1 MKVVFFQRKPRPLK
15 NFSVEMLFDQVRSYL
30 PSDIEYKIHI
40 AKHYSNGFF
49 NRLFISIDAM
59 FNQSDVNHVTGD
71 IGFITIFLSGKK
83 TILTML
89 DVGSLNDANP
99 IMKKIL
105 QWFWVQWPVYKA
117 SYVTTISEASKK
129 ELLKYINVKHKKKI
143 RIIYVPV
150 SDQLTYVAKTFNE
163 DCPVILQIGTKQNKN
178 IPRLIEAIK
187 GINCKL
193 EIVGVLNQSQ
203 IDILELNNINYRNS
217 VNLSN
222 DELRKKYEEADLVAF
237 VSTYEGF
244 GMPIVEAQI
253 VGRSVITSNLLSMPE
268 VAGEGALLVD
278 PYNIDEIRNGILKII
293 NNEDFRNLLVEKG
306 LKNATRFLVEAI
318 SNEYAE
324 LYREVFNKNK

>member
-253 VGRSVITSNLLSMPE
+253 VGRPVVTSNILSMPE
-268 VAGEGALLVD
+268 VAGNGADLVD
-278 PYNIDEIRNGILKII
+278 PFDIESIRNGILRVINDTNYREKLIKAGKI
-293 NNEDFRNLLVEKG
+293 
-306 LKNATRFLVEAI
+306 NAERFSAKDI
-318 SNEYAE
+318 ANQYAK
-324 LYREVFNKNK
+324 LYRSLSDK

>member
-1 MKVVFFQRKPRPLK
+1 MKVVFFQRKPRPHK

-150 SDQLTYVAKTFNE
+150 SDQLIYVAKTFNE

-203 IDILELNNINYRNS
+203 IDILELNNIYYRNS

-222 DELRKKYEEADLVAF
+222 DELRQKYEEADLVAF

-253 VGRSVITSNLLSMPE
+253 VGRPVVTSNILSMPE
-268 VAGEGALLVD
+268 VAGNGADLVN
-278 PYNIDEIRNGILKII
+278 PFNTESIRNGILRVINDTNYREKLIKEGKI
-293 NNEDFRNLLVEKG
+293 
-306 LKNATRFLVEAI
+306 NAERFSAKDI
-318 SNEYAE
+318 ANQYAK
-324 LYREVFNKNK
+324 LYRSLNDK

>member
-1 MKVVFFQRKPRPLK
+1 MKVVFFQRKPRPHK

-83 TILTML
+83 TVLTML

-143 RIIYVPV
+143 QIIYVPV
-150 SDQLTYVAKTFNE
+150 SDQLIYVAKTFNE

-187 GINCKL
+187 GVNCTL

-217 VNLSN
+217 VNLTN

-253 VGRSVITSNLLSMPE
+253 VGRPVVTSNILSMPE
-268 VAGEGALLVD
+268 VAGNGADLVD
-278 PYNIDEIRNGILKII
+278 PFDVESIRNGILRVINDTNYREKLIEAGKI
-293 NNEDFRNLLVEKG
+293 
-306 LKNATRFLVEAI
+306 NAERFSAKDI
-318 SNEYAE
+318 ANQYAK
-324 LYREVFNKNK
+324 LYRSLSNK